1 MVVDYQIVLLIRLLL
16 QLNSYQKITEKLG
29 LSIAKITEKLGKIF
43 QIIRL
48 SLNLMLQNKLL
59 KNIQLISGK

>member
-16 QLNSYQKITEKLG
+16 QLNSYQ
-29 LSIAKITEKLGKIF
+29 KITEKLGKIF